1 VTPAA
6 LAEPRLGGAFFDS
19 AYDNASASVQAQ
31 VRRETYDGDIGQT
44 SWLELAEWRAF
55 AARLGVGPG
64 STVLD
69 VACGSGGPALQLVR
83 DTGAAVVGVDLH
95 SDAIAAASSS
105 ARFFPA
111 QSGSALEA
119 LARFVQAD
127 ARKPLAFDDAS
138 FDAIT
143 CIDAIHHFPDRAAV
157 LADWRR
163 LLRPGGVV
171 LFTDPVVVTGLVSR
185 EELDVRASVGW
196 FGFTPPGENE
206 RLLAA
211 AGLEVVRRD
220 DATEA
225 MAAVA
230 ARWERARSRHVH
242 ALESHEGRDVYVA
255 TQRFLRMT
263 AKLAGE
269 RRLSRHVLV
278 ARRVDHASRPA
289 AAGEWWLGR

>member
-1 VTPAA
+1 MTPAA
-6 LAEPRLGGAFFDS
+6 VTEPRLGGLFFDA
-19 AYDNASASVQAQ
+19 AYDRASASVHAQ

-44 SWLELAEWRAF
+44 SWLELADWRALTS
-55 AARLGVGPG
+55 RLGVGPG

-83 DTGAAVVGVDLH
+83 DTGAAIVGVDLH
-95 SDAIAAASSS
+95 ADAITAASSA
-105 ARFFPA
+105 AR
-111 QSGSALEA
+111 GSALEA
-119 LARFVQAD
+119 LARFEQVD

-157 LADWRR
+157 LADWHR

-196 FGFTPPGENE
+196 LGFTPPGENE

-211 AGLEVVRRD
+211 AGLELVRRD
-220 DATEA
+220 DGTAA
-225 MAAVA
+225 MAEVA
-230 ARWERARSRHVH
+230 ARWERARARHVH
-242 ALESHEGRDVYVA
+242 ALEVHEGRDVYVA

-263 AKLAGE
+263 AKLACE

-278 ARRVDHASRPA
+278 ARRTDRAQGPA
-289 AAGEWWLGR
+289 TAPEWWLGR